1 MSKEIAIL
9 IPIGVIISS
18 IVYLISC
25 KRKGTGRMAWK
36 IVQCVIAIVF
46 GMFAYQIIVNLV
58 DNNSA
63 KALNACPAS
72 IQNISYGKAIESY
85 CSDVTWSQFMDDNSK
100 STVIEMNGK
109 GKYKNKEHDIKIQ
122 FMSADTTDTHGY
134 LPDDAAIF
142 VRFVGLD
149 DDEETPE
156 ETEKDILFAMFS
168 KYATEH
174 DIELD
179 ESQKHDILETK
190 AYQDQKG
197 SDSTDASDEST
208 DDTSDISSDDTGDSD
223 SGSSLDD
230 YDFDPCYAG
239 VTNSDDE
246 YAYLGVVDGEQ
257 AILVFYESDT
267 NENICMAGDVTIDED
282 TGYCT
287 LTDDET
293 GVSLTFTVEE
303 QDDGSYLL
311 DLGDDGQIYL
321 EQISSDDFVDC
332 LKNLALYTD
341 NVF

>member
-1 MSKEIAIL
+1 MVEKKSPAKIALIVVGIVVAVIVALVVIGSFMGGSDDMQGSSLNQEQIDHVCKFSPDGANGITYKQAYDHFYADSTWKYFESEDNEPVVEFSGRCTYDEKEGDA
-9 IPIGVIISS
+9 
-18 IVYLISC
+18 YLQF
-25 KRKGTGRMAWK
+25 T
-36 IVQCVIAIVF
+36 
-46 GMFAYQIIVNLV
+46 
-58 DNNSA
+58 
-63 KALNACPAS
+63 LNASGDIVGYYA
-72 IQNISYGKAIESY
+72 
-85 CSDVTWSQFMDDNSK
+85 QFKYDGEDDKVELS
-100 STVIEMNGK
+100 
-109 GKYKNKEHDIKIQ
+109 
-122 FMSADTTDTHGY
+122 
-134 LPDDAAIF
+134 
-142 VRFVGLD
+142 
-149 DDEETPE
+149 DDERGDLVFKPFVSYADEVKKEPLTE
-156 ETEKDILFAMFS
+156 EQIAVL
-168 KYATEH
+168 Y
-174 DIELD
+174 
-179 ESQKHDILETK
+179 LE
-190 AYQDQKG
+190 D
-197 SDSTDASDEST
+197 TDADVPDE
-208 DDTSDISSDDTGDSD
+208 DTQIGTSSDDSDDSD